1 MRALYTLFGSSFLLF
16 GLLSGVVAC
25 SGDDSS
31 QNDGGNDVVTSDVD
45 TSDGGSE
52 ASTTYP
58 AFVIDAPQ
66 VTDYGG
72 PELTTPKVQPVFF
85 PGFDYATELTDFTA
99 KIGASSYWAALAEY
113 KIGPI
118 TSATPITLTAAD
130 TPGTAITD
138 AQIQAWLKARWDG
151 THPEFGTAPDPSTIY
166 ALYYPTVTV
175 ITLGGGGGTGDA
187 GAPDGGF
194 AGSKSCVSFGGYHG
208 DVLIGTQDIAYAV
221 LPECPTFGSYKG
233 ADVVTTTSSHEL
245 SEAVTDPDTAVIGPA
260 YITTD
265 DNHLAWASFLGGGEI
280 GDMCAQYPSSFYKPT
295 DFAYLV
301 QRNWSNKQAKA
312 GHDPCVP
319 ADGSVYFNAMAVLP
333 DKLTT
338 TQNVTTEGVNIPQGS
353 PKTIDV
359 DLFSDGP
366 TEGNILVSAQAFS
379 RTAAAPV
386 TITFDKTSGVNGEVL
401 HATLTSTGAFTSKAK
416 TATLV
421 ITASN
426 GARQNIW
433 IGLLGQQ

>member
-1 MRALYTLFGSSFLLF
+1 MRALYIFFASALLL
-16 GLLSGVVAC
+16 GAC
-25 SGDDSS
+25 SGDDQS
-31 QNDGGNDVVTSDVD
+31 QPDAGNDADTSDVD

-72 PELTTPKVQPVFF
+72 LELTAPKVQPVFF
-85 PGFDYATELTDFTA
+85 PGFDYATQLTDFNA

-118 TSATPITLTAAD
+118 TSATPITLTSAD
-130 TPGTAITD
+130 APGPAISD

-151 THPEFGTAPDPSTIY
+151 THPEFGTAPDVNTIY
-166 ALYYPTVTV
+166 ALYYPTATV
-175 ITLGGGGGTGDA
+175 ITLGGGGGGDGGADA
-187 GAPDGGF
+187 GGF
-194 AGSKSCVSFGGYHG
+194 GGSKSCMGFGGYHG
-208 DVLIGTQDIAYAV
+208 DVVIGTSDIAYAV
-221 LPECPTFGSYKG
+221 LPECATFGAYTG
-233 ADVVTTTSSHEL
+233 VDVVTTTTSHEL
-245 SEAVTDPDTAVIGPA
+245 SEAVTDPFTANTGPA
-260 YITTD
+260 YITVD
-265 DNHLAWASFLGGGEI
+265 DNHLAWSSFLGGGEI
-280 GDMCAQYPSSFYKPT
+280 GDMCAQFPSSFYKPT

-319 ADGSVYFNAMAVLP
+319 ADSSVYFNAMPVLP

-338 TQNVTTEGVNIPQGS
+338 IQNVTTEGVNIPVGT
-353 PKTIDV
+353 PKTIDI

-366 TEGNILVSAQAFS
+366 TLGNIIVSAQAYT
-379 RTAAAPV
+379 RTGQAPV
-386 TITFDKTSGVNGEVL
+386 TITLDKTSGLNGQVL
-401 HATLTSTGAFTSKAK
+401 HATLTSTAAFTSKSK

-421 ITASN
+421 LTASN
-426 GARQNIW
+426 GARQNLW
-433 IGLLGQQ
+433 IALLGQQ

>member
-1 MRALYTLFGSSFLLF
+1 LA
-16 GLLSGVVAC
+16 SGVYAC
-25 SGDDSS
+25 SGDDQS
-31 QNDGGNDVVTSDVD
+31 QNDAGGDVD
-45 TSDGGSE
+45 LGDVDNSDGGSE

-66 VTDYGG
+66 VTNYGG

-85 PGFDYATELTDFTA
+85 PGFDYATQLTDFNA

-113 KIGPI
+113 KIGAI
-118 TSATPITLTAAD
+118 TSLTPITLTSADAPGAA
-130 TPGTAITD
+130 ISD

-151 THPEFGTAPDPSTIY
+151 THPEFGTAPDPATIY
-166 ALYYPTVTV
+166 ALYYPTATV
-175 ITLGGGGGTGDA
+175 ITLGGGGGGGD
-187 GAPDGGF
+187 GGVPDGGGF
-194 AGSKSCVSFGGYHG
+194 GGSKSCQGFGGYHG
-208 DVLIGTQDIAYAV
+208 DVLIGNQDIAYAV
-221 LPECPTFGSYKG
+221 LPECATFGSYKG
-233 ADVVTTTSSHEL
+233 VDVVTTTTSHEL

-260 YITTD
+260 YITVD

-280 GDMCAQYPSSFYKPT
+280 GDMCAQFPSSFYKPT

-319 ADGSVYFNAMAVLP
+319 ADGSVYFNAMPVLP

-338 TQNVTTEGVNIPQGS
+338 TQNVTTEGVNIPMGT
-353 PKTIDV
+353 PKTIDI

-366 TEGNILVSAQAFS
+366 TTGNIIVSAQALT
-379 RTAAAPV
+379 RTGTAPV
-386 TITFDKTSGVNGEVL
+386 TITLDKTSGVNGEVL
-401 HATLTSTGAFTSKAK
+401 HATLTSTGAFTSKSK

-421 ITASN
+421 LTASN

-433 IGLLGQQ
+433 IALLGQQ